1 MVTNYIIP
9 PKLDETRSNEGW
21 KNEVCVW
28 RLVTDLDKKKQA
40 LAVALEPQERAKE
53 TALEDLN
60 KDNGMDTL
68 LAKLDTIFFRE
79 EKN

>member
-1 MVTNYIIP
+1 MW
-9 PKLDETRSNEGW
+9 S
-21 KNEVCVW
+21 
-28 RLVTDLDKKKQA
+28 LVTDLDKKKQA